1 MDTRCSKTNRK
12 VSTMTLRKHAH
23 LALSACALVGV
34 LLPGCGG
41 KANDETPAP
50 TKDAMK
56 ASREGGDAGTTDAT
70 ATPAANGA
78 STPSGGGSLAN
89 PQAPGGGSGK

>member
-1 MDTRCSKTNRK
+1 
-12 VSTMTLRKHAH
+12 MTLRKHAL
-23 LALSACALVGV
+23 LALSACALMGV
-34 LLPGCGG
+34 LLLPGCGG

-56 ASREGGDAGTTDAT
+56 ASREGGDAGTTGAT
-70 ATPAANGA
+70 TTPAANGA